1 MEWYEPA
8 SMFKKISNFNEKV
21 EWYGPEAMFKKNGQP
36 NERNYDRSQSL
47 KKQSTMQR
55 VPFGSQDREDSKE
68 KRKKAAVRK
77 SSKAV
82 GDDDYTSESLSYDES
97 GTESKKINISVTQK
111 SPTFRKRKRNGSKM
125 SQSTEC

>member
-1 MEWYEPA
+1 
-8 SMFKKISNFNEKV
+8 
-21 EWYGPEAMFKKNGQP
+21 
-36 NERNYDRSQSL
+36 
-47 KKQSTMQR
+47 MQR

-97 GTESKKINISVTQK
+97 GAESKKINISVNQK
-111 SPTFRKRKRNGSKM
+111 SPNIRKRKRNSSKI
-125 SQSTEC
+125 SQSTKC

>member
-1 MEWYEPA
+1 
-8 SMFKKISNFNEKV
+8 
-21 EWYGPEAMFKKNGQP
+21 
-36 NERNYDRSQSL
+36 
-47 KKQSTMQR
+47 MQR
-55 VPFGSQDREDSKE
+55 VAFGIQDKEDSTE
-68 KRKKAAVRK
+68 KRKKAVVRK

-82 GDDDYTSESLSYDES
+82 GDDDYSSESLSYDES